1 MTTDT
6 SDKTPAPGA
15 ADDADCAGIENA
27 SVDARLQN
35 CASAAANEKAPER
48 AAARPA
54 SANAGKSA
62 LPEDKTVDRPDSEEA
77 EEETEDFGRN
87 AQETPWSG

>member
-1 MTTDT
+1 MDA
-6 SDKTPAPGA
+6 SDKTPAPGG

-48 AAARPA
+48 AAVKPA
-54 SANAGKSA
+54 PTG
-62 LPEDKTVDRPDSEEA
+62 PDQGGPPDKTADRPDSGEA